1 MAGRIL
7 RLKDMIAHTGLSRT
21 VIYER
26 MNEKSPRYA
35 ADFPKSF
42 SLGGGAIGWFQ
53 SDVDAWLESCAA
65 SPRSVIRTKK
75 VLATP
80 GHKDLEMDAPSK
92 QMTLASLP
100 MPSNKLLQRH
110 PSTPKPTDSE
120 SSTNRSTQRKNLAEA
135 IVEGGRIN
143 DRILHYLQ
151 LKEWTPSMGAM
162 LISGIDPVTDG
173 NEIPYGGFGLDGVK
187 LHGSTPRFNE
197 ARRIL
202 TEWHEWEIDAEVQVA
217 TIVDPIRYLNW
228 CMDENFNSEWLRL
241 ILDLAGTSEI
251 SSTDLTA
258 SRFALLTNR

>member
-1 MAGRIL
+1 MAGPIL
-7 RLKDMIAHTGLSRT
+7 RLKDLIAHTGLSRSA
-21 VIYER
+21 IYDR
-26 MNEKSPRYA
+26 MDNKSPRYA

-65 SPRSVIRTKK
+65 TPRSGIRTKK

-80 GHKDLEMDAPSK
+80 GHKNLEMDAPSK

-100 MPSNKLLQRH
+100 MPSNKLLQKH
-110 PSTPKPTDSE
+110 PPTPKPTNAQPA
-120 SSTNRSTQRKNLAEA
+120 TRRTTQKKNLAEA

-151 LKEWTPSMGAM
+151 MKEWTPAM
-162 LISGIDPVTDG
+162 AALLSSGIDPPLDCQ
-173 NEIPYGGFGLDGVK
+173 EIPDGGMGIDGLE
-187 LHGSTPRFNE
+187 LHTSNARFNE

-202 TEWHEWEIDAEVQVA
+202 RDWHEWKEDAQDPVVNVE
-217 TIVDPIRYLNW
+217 PIRYLKW
-228 CMDENFNSEWLRL
+228 CMDENFNSEWLHL